1 MHIVYCGNFGEHNT
15 ETHIARALE
24 ANGHTVDRVQENS
37 ATAFVEAADRIVDLT
52 DILLWTRTGWDW
64 DRIFKSEYGMEVAW
78 GRQDQLLK
86 RAKLL
91 GVPTVA
97 YHLDRWWDLD
107 RVAQLSEPFFSCDLV
122 ITADGGNDDR
132 FKALGINHY
141 WMPPGVSR
149 AECEPGM
156 FRDEFHSKLAFV
168 GSWQG
173 HYHKEHQHRF
183 ELVEWLRKN
192 FRRDCAFWPKEGQPA
207 VRGAALRDLY
217 ASVDVVI
224 GDSCFAGSP
233 KGDYYWSDRIPET
246 LGRGGYLLHPRVTGL
261 SQHFNLL
268 EHDEPVTYDT
278 GHLAVW
284 DAGDWEALGDLI
296 EWSLGSPDERRATAR
311 RGREHVIQHH
321 TYEVRVQQLV
331 ELLTE
336 RELLK

>member
-1 MHIVYCGNFGEHNT
+1 MHIVYCGNYGEHNT
-15 ETHIARALE
+15 ESHVARALE
-24 ANGHTVDRVQENS
+24 YNGHEVIRVQENTPTS
-37 ATAFVEAADRIVDLT
+37 FDSITQECGDVDFV
-52 DILLWTRTGWDW
+52 LWTRTGWDW
-64 DRIFKSEYGMEVAW
+64 NHVFGSKDGDAIAHARQYRMLDWLRRRHIPSVAF
-78 GRQDQLLK
+78 
-86 RAKLL
+86 
-91 GVPTVA
+91 
-97 YHLDRWWDLD
+97 HLDRWVDLD
-107 RVAQLSEPFFSCDLV
+107 REYQLATEPFFSCDLV

-246 LGRGGYLLHPRVTGL
+246 LGRGGYLLHPDVVGL
-261 SQHFNLL
+261 SDHYPVPMG
-268 EHDEPVTYDT
+268 PVT
-278 GHLAVW
+278 W
-284 DAGDWEALGDLI
+284 EAGDWDH
-296 EWSLGSPDERRATAR
+296 LGSLVESSLALPASERQAINRLNR
-311 RGREHVIQHH
+311 QWVIEHD

-331 ELLTE
+331 DLLTE